1 METFS
6 LLIGIIIGATLSYL
20 LMKGTIKEAD
30 EIISMLHKR
39 IKELEKQLK
48 SE

>member
-1 METFS
+1 MVAFE
-6 LLIGIIIGATLSYL
+6 LVIGIMIGATISYL
-20 LMKGTIKEAD
+20 FMKGTIKEAD

-39 IKELEKQLK
+39 IKELEQQLK